1 MAAGG
6 LQAAQLRPELHK
18 EQLVQEYAQG
28 PGRNIHPTVD
38 VYSDAINC
46 VYTTVLKDRSP
57 PWLLHSCPRALPGI
71 GARSKYTRPCFLTWG
86 ADVVRSVLGPSV
98 LSEFANAMSAVG
110 LPLSCVVARPMYVCT
125 GRVSGGMC
133 MAMASMS
140 RALQGKR
147 ARGQYLCPR
156 CAGSSGRAR
165 VSDGDR
171 LRALELYPCT
181 ALDPR
186 RDFAVRMKPF
196 YAIVDAPPD
205 TWFWGAP
212 QADLS
217 EPSEASPQWNLT
229 ASGNYWR
236 YNTF

>member
-1 MAAGG
+1 
-6 LQAAQLRPELHK
+6 
-18 EQLVQEYAQG
+18 
-28 PGRNIHPTVD
+28 
-38 VYSDAINC
+38 
-46 VYTTVLKDRSP
+46 
-57 PWLLHSCPRALPGI
+57 
-71 GARSKYTRPCFLTWG
+71 
-86 ADVVRSVLGPSV
+86 
-98 LSEFANAMSAVG
+98 MSAVG
-110 LPLSCVVARPMYVCT
+110 MPLNCVVARPMNVCT
-125 GRVSGGMC
+125 RRVSGGMC
-133 MAMASMS
+133 MTTAPMTLIS
-140 RALQGKR
+140 QWNG

-186 RDFAVRMKPF
+186 RDYAVRMKPF

-205 TWFWGAP
+205 TWSWVAP

-236 YNTF
+236 YNTFDSNQIWRHAALFFGTQEEDTFATEERLL